1 MKNFIKYFIVLLAL
15 SYNLQAQT
23 EVDYYNSGYQKSL
36 SDNYDGAIKDFNT
49 ALNINSNYTKALI
62 GRAFCF
68 QKLMNKEKDKNTKLI
83 YYALCIKDLDYLIS
97 QTEDKRY
104 ITLRGN
110 THYSWYLYSKNYKYR
125 TLACNDWKKALALG
139 DVNAEE
145 FLANYCEL

>member
-1 MKNFIKYFIVLLAL
+1 MVTMLLIVGVI
-15 SYNLQAQT
+15 NAQT

-68 QKLMNKEKDKNTKLI
+68 QKLINKEKDKNTKLI

-110 THYSWYLYSKNYKYR
+110 THYSWYLYSKNYKYG
-125 TLACNDWKKALALG
+125 TLACADWKKAYALG
-139 DVNAEE
+139 DLKAGE
-145 FLANYCEL
+145 FLIDYCK